1 MEKKNN
7 KGIII
12 LMGVIIVILAVLCI
26 LFATNTITFN
36 HKEIKN
42 EIENQK
48 NTSTKENEDKDTK
61 EVLNNISVIFSEEKE
76 CENGCQKKISTTS
89 GEKILYVSQ
98 SEVKLGDKVVYKAV
112 EGPIS
117 LLQVCVFNDIL
128 IFFETESL
136 ISKMYI
142 YDLDGTEVKT
152 ISRFID
158 KDGNQYQIYPSYSQ
172 NEIFNISD
180 DGTISFAGTKHI
192 QGGLASSYITNLGET
207 IDLCENGNEYKDDE
221 IVSAIF
227 KMKYLGNYKFDDISY
242 VSTKTTIKDI
252 RNCQ

>member
-7 KGIII
+7 KIIII
-12 LMGVIIVILAVLCI
+12 LMGVIIIILAVLCV

-36 HKEIKN
+36 HQKIKN
-42 EIENQK
+42 EIENQE

-76 CENGCQKKISTTS
+76 CENGCQKKVSTTS

-98 SEVKLGDKVVYKAV
+98 SKVKLDDKVIYKAA

-117 LLQVCVFNDIL
+117 LLQVSVYNDIV
-128 IFFETESL
+128 IFFETEAL

-142 YDLDGTEVKT
+142 YDIEGNEIKT
-152 ISRFID
+152 ITRFID
-158 KDGNQYQIYPSYSQ
+158 KDDNQYQIYPSYSQ
-172 NEIFNISD
+172 NAIFNISE

-192 QGGLASSYITNLGET
+192 QGGSASSYITNLGET
-207 IDLCENGNEYKDDE
+207 IDLCESGNEYKDNE

>member
-7 KGIII
+7 GIVII

-36 HKEIKN
+36 HKEQDTYKN
-42 EIENQK
+42 PHPED
-48 NTSTKENEDKDTK
+48 TSVKEDKETK
-61 EVLNNISVIFSEEKE
+61 EVLNNISIIFSEEKE
-76 CENGCQKKISTTS
+76 CENGCQKKVSTTS
-89 GEKILYVSQ
+89 GEKTLYVSQ
-98 SEVKLGDKVVYKAV
+98 SEVKLGDKVVYKVA

-117 LLQVCVFNDIL
+117 LLQVSVYNDVM

-142 YDLDGTEVKT
+142 YDINGNEIKT
-152 ISRFID
+152 ITRFID

-172 NEIFNISD
+172 NEIFNISE

-207 IDLCENGNEYKDDE
+207 IDLCESGNEYKDND

>member
-7 KGIII
+7 GIVII

-36 HKEIKN
+36 HNEQDTYKN
-42 EIENQK
+42 PHPED
-48 NTSTKENEDKDTK
+48 TSVKEDKETK
-61 EVLNNISVIFSEEKE
+61 EVSNNISIIFSEEKE
-76 CENGCQKKISTTS
+76 CENGCQKKVSTTS
-89 GEKILYVSQ
+89 GEKTLYVSQ
-98 SEVKLGDKVVYKAV
+98 SEVKLGDKVVYKAA

-117 LLQVCVFNDIL
+117 LLQVSVYNDVM

-192 QGGLASSYITNLGET
+192 QGGLSSSYINNLGET